1 MKYLNPAP
9 GLMISKVVAGCMRI
23 STMEQ
28 KELVRFLE
36 AAKEAGINFFDHA
49 DIYGGGE
56 SEAVFAKALKHSSL
70 RREDV
75 YLQSKCG
82 IINTDE
88 VLRFDFSKEH
98 ILKSVDGILKR
109 LQTDYLDVLLLHRPD
124 ALVEPEEVAEALT
137 MLAESGKVRH
147 FGVSNHNPMQVEL
160 LKRFVKQKLL
170 FNQLQMSVMFTGM
183 IDAGLNVNMKNAAS
197 VDHDNSTL
205 DYCRLNDITVQAWSP
220 YQYGY
225 FEGVFVGNEK
235 FPELNKAL
243 CEMGEKYGISATAM
257 ASAFLL
263 RHPVFMQVVLG
274 TTRPERLKDIATAT
288 DITLSHK
295 DWYAIYHAAGNKLP

>member
-9 GLMISKVVAGCMRI
+9 GLMISEIVAGCMRI
-23 STMEQ
+23 PALEQ

-56 SEAVFAKALKHSSL
+56 SEIVFAEALKHSSL
-70 RREDV
+70 RREDI

-82 IINTDE
+82 IINNDE

-137 MLAESGKVRH
+137 TLAESGKVRH
-147 FGVSNHNPMQVEL
+147 FGVSNHNPMQIEL
-160 LKRFVKQKLL
+160 LKRYVKQKFL

-205 DYCRLNDITVQAWSP
+205 DYCRLKDITVQAWSP

-225 FEGVFVGNEK
+225 FGGVFVGNEK
-235 FPELNKAL
+235 FPELNKVL
-243 CEMGEKYGISATAM
+243 SEMGEKYGISPTAM

-263 RHPVFMQVVLG
+263 RHPVPMQVVLG
-274 TTRPERLKDIATAT
+274 TTKPERLKDIATAT
-288 DITLSHK
+288 DIKLSHK
-295 DWYAIYHAAGNKLP
+295 DWYAIYHAAGNTLP